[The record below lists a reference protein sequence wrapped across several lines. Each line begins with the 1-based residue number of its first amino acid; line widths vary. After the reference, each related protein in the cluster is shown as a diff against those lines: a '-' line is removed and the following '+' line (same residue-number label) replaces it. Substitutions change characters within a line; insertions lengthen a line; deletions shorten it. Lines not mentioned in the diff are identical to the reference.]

1 MQNVCLECGEP
12 LVGRIDK
19 KFCSDQCRN
28 TYNNRK
34 KRDVNNYMRRVDGI
48 LKKNRR
54 ILDSLVPGDKHTVHK
69 EMLTKQGFDFDY
81 FTNIYTTKTGK
92 VYYFCYEMGYLPLG
106 NDFYAVVRRSEQ
118 KKNEK

>member
-1 MQNVCLECGEP
+1 MQNTCLECGEP
-12 LVGRIDK
+12 LVGRSDK

-34 KRDVNNYMRRVDGI
+34 KRSENNYMRKVDGI

-54 ILDSLVPGDKHTVHK
+54 ILDSLLPGDKHTVHK
-69 EMLTKQGFDFDY
+69 EMLLKQGFDFNF
-81 FTNIYTTKTGK
+81 FTNIYTTKAGK

-106 NDFYAVVRRSEQ
+106 RDFYTIVRRSEQ
-118 KKNEK
+118 KKDEK